1 MDVPPPSCLTRRDC
15 LTRALALSVATA
27 TGNAWAQSRAN
38 ERSVVINL
46 SLEPDSLDPTMA
58 PSAAVGEITHY
69 NVFEGLTQI
78 EENGAVSPLLAESWS
93 TTPNGLAHTFL
104 LRQGVRFHDGSA
116 MDAAAVRF
124 SFERAVAPGSTNKSR
139 KALFENIASIA
150 TPDAHTVTL
159 TLHHPDPHLLFRLGE
174 GPAVILHPASA
185 AQAASAP
192 VGTGPYRLDRWDR
205 GQRVMLAKVSTHRN
219 VAQVRMER
227 AIYRFVH
234 DLEAQEAA
242 LRAGE
247 IDVLFNFA
255 TQTVRRFQ
263 NHNQYQVLIG
273 ASNGKGMLTLNHRR
287 APLGDVR
294 VRRAIAHAIDR
305 EGFIRTVLDGRGVV
319 IGSHFSPTD
328 AGYVHL
334 ASLYPFDPACA
345 RALLK
350 EAGVKTPLRLSLAL
364 PPAPYAH
371 AGGPLIAQDLARVG
385 IEVELQPMSWAQ
397 WLQGPFKG
405 QFDLTLINHVEPLD
419 YRIYTDPDYYFGYD
433 SPDFRALV
441 DRHANATTA
450 RERQTLFAQMQRHL
464 AQDAVNAWIFTPQ
477 IGTVVRK
484 GLRGV
489 PMNYPI
495 FAHNIAAMWWE

>member
-15 LTRALALSVATA
+15 LTHALALSVATA

-78 EENGAVSPLLAESWS
+78 EENGAVSPLLAESWN
-93 TTPNGLAHTFL
+93 TTPNGLTHTFR

-124 SFERAVAPGSTNKSR
+124 SFERALAPGSTNKSR

-219 VAQVRMER
+219 AAQVRMER
-227 AIYRFVH
+227 ATYRFVH

-334 ASLYPFDPACA
+334 ASLYPFDPARA